1 MQVHVPTHSLRMY
14 TSLHSCI
21 HFLSSFNL
29 SNKFPILPAIPAEAF
44 EDILHRVKIIP
55 RVLHHD
61 DGPEF
66 EKDFQELIDNVNRT
80 LDRDLVNAAYLHI
93 WLLMS
98 PNCSDCVKLCLHI
111 GCILVNM
118 NFICGFIG
126 SKPTA

>member
-1 MQVHVPTHSLRMY
+1 MTHLFTPVS
-14 TSLHSCI
+14 TSFHL
-21 HFLSSFNL
+21 FNL

-80 LDRDLVNAAYLHI
+80 LDRDLVNVAYLSYLASHVSK
-93 WLLMS
+93 LL
-98 PNCSDCVKLCLHI
+98 
-111 GCILVNM
+111 
-118 NFICGFIG
+118 
-126 SKPTA
+126 